1 MKEMASKHHPHLM
14 RLLGFCIDFDP
25 STRKME
31 QILIY
36 ELMENR
42 DLESWIWASVSSS
55 LSLRKRL
62 DIVIGVAKGLLYLH
76 DFGIVHC
83 DIKPANIL
91 LDAKMQAPKIADFGL
106 VKLSGDTAMGTSSV
120 AATRVM
126 GTPGYVDPA
135 YYKSHKATPA
145 VDVHS
150 FGVVMLVV
158 ITAHKA
164 VHVTGDTQ
172 INLKQWVGL
181 K

>member
-91 LDAKMQAPKIADFGL
+91 LDAKMQAP
-106 VKLSGDTAMGTSSV
+106 
-120 AATRVM
+120 
-126 GTPGYVDPA
+126 
-135 YYKSHKATPA
+135 